1 MSESPSEFQDF
12 TPVVIRRKKT
22 GGGSGTNTKKSV
34 EFSPVYSRA
43 GAGAGAGAGTTDVPQ
58 HIKAGK
64 KTSEHDD
71 LLIPKQHLSSE
82 SRAELVHART
92 SRKMTQ
98 VELNNALSFP
108 TNTINGIESGK
119 YCPTAKQLDVINRY
133 LGTKLHYGR

>member
-1 MSESPSEFQDF
+1 MLFSC
-12 TPVVIRRKKT
+12 TICC
-22 GGGSGTNTKKSV
+22 GGSGNEKT
-34 EFSPVYSRA
+34 
-43 GAGAGAGAGTTDVPQ
+43 GAGSTDIPG

-71 LLIPKQHLSSE
+71 LLIPKQYLSSE
-82 SRAELVHART
+82 SRTELVHART

-119 YCPTAKQLDVINRY
+119 YCPTAKQLDVMNRY
-133 LGTKLHYGR
+133 LGTKLHYG

>member
-1 MSESPSEFQDF
+1 MSESTSEFQDF
-12 TPVVIRRKKT
+12 KPVVIRKKKT
-22 GGGSGTNTKKSV
+22 GGGGGADTKKST
-34 EFSPVYSRA
+34 EFAPVYSRA
-43 GAGAGAGAGTTDVPQ
+43 SVGAGAGAGATDVPS

-71 LLIPKQHLSSE
+71 LLIPKQYLSSE
-82 SRAELVHART
+82 SRTELVHART

-119 YCPTAKQLDVINRY
+119 YCPTSKQMDIINRY